1 MQDDRR
7 KLRLLRF
14 SAKVAQ
20 QVGAGPGLEGG
31 LSNSQLHTCSCP
43 PPGIAGRQPLL
54 TASQG
59 LGSTHRVQEHGQEEL
74 ASIDDLVQL
83 TGATRV
89 LVVEDG
95 VCEEAAG
102 LPREDLGMGR
112 ERSYGFSRS
121 AWWQAGCVLRE
132 AAFCVTTRPPPLGVF
147 PTKERLPPVTVP
159 QVSPPSLARLHT

>member
-1 MQDDRR
+1 MQPSNH
-7 KLRLLRF
+7 LCF
-14 SAKVAQ
+14 SF
-20 QVGAGPGLEGG
+20 G
-31 LSNSQLHTCSCP
+31 
-43 PPGIAGRQPLL
+43 
-54 TASQG
+54 
-59 LGSTHRVQEHGQEEL
+59 
-74 ASIDDLVQL
+74 L

-147 PTKERLPPVTVP
+147 PTKERLPPVP
-159 QVSPPSLARLHT
+159 EDHMQQLLCLLAGQEGSDAGLPVDARVLEWGAIAFSHIYA